1 MKRFFCILL
10 VSCSLLGLV
19 AQNTPQLLPK
29 EYAMKQTEMVCRE
42 LDITDSVQRHK
53 IFSMHLKYAEMR
65 EISNTRMEALERM
78 QNMTEEL
85 KGILTAEQYDR
96 FMNRQITPHPR
107 TPQKPYGS
115 MPSIPSM
122 PKQLPPEDRQ

>member
-1 MKRFFCILL
+1 MCLL
-10 VSCSLLGLV
+10 
-19 AQNTPQLLPK
+19 AQNTPQRLPE

-42 LDITDSVQRHK
+42 LNITDSVQRHK
-53 IFSMHLKYAEMR
+53 IFCMHLKYAEMR
-65 EISNTRMEALERM
+65 QVSNTRMEAFERLQAM
-78 QNMTEEL
+78 MEDL

-96 FMNRQITPHPR
+96 FMNQQITPGPR

-115 MPSIPSM
+115 MPSIPSQ